1 MMLIVAAKLSAEER
15 QSVRL
20 HVGKEITYG
29 KVREIMKI
37 MGTDKNKNEDKFD
50 TLYNEPNYSEEPEE
64 ERNISGNETLISR
77 DTNRY
82 RGESSR
88 GRQSFRSNRNRQYHG
103 SNNKKYERNSRNYD
117 FRGVRE
123 RSIVNY

>member
-1 MMLIVAAKLSAEER
+1 MGDEPLQSFVGDWNAKLQAYQSYAGVISSETSAMMLIVAAKLSAEER

-20 HVGKEITYG
+20 HVGKEITFG
-29 KVREIMKI
+29 KVREIIKI

-82 RGESSR
+82 R
-88 GRQSFRSNRNRQYHG
+88 
-103 SNNKKYERNSRNYD
+103 
-117 FRGVRE
+117 
-123 RSIVNY
+123 